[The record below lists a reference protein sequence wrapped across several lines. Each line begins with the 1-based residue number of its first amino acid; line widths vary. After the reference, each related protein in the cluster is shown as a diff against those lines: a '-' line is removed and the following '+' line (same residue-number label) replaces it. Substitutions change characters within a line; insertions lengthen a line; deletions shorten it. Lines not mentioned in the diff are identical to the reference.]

1 MEPRTWRILLPF
13 TRPLTLNH
21 RMHYMVKANKTREI
35 RRSSGEAVE
44 AAGVPPLK
52 KLRAWIEYEP
62 RDKRVRDPINLIPTL
77 KACEDSLMD
86 TGVVPNDD
94 PRYVESVM
102 PKVLPSIKEKYGRL
116 WLVIEEVL
124 EE

>member
-1 MEPRTWRILLPF
+1 MKRTWRILLPF

-21 RMHYMVKANKTREI
+21 RMHYMVKAKKTAEI
-35 RRSSGEAVE
+35 RRAAGEAVE
-44 AAGVPPLK
+44 EAGVPPLPH
-52 KLRAWIEYEP
+52 LTCWIEYEP

-94 PRYVESVM
+94 PRYVTSVM
-102 PKVLPSIKEKYGRL
+102 PKILPPIRERYGRL
-116 WLVIEEVL
+116 WLVIEEVDK
-124 EE
+124 E

>member
-21 RMHYMVKANKTREI
+21 RMHYMVKAKRTHEI
-35 RRSSGEAVE
+35 REGSGEAVRE
-44 AAGVPPLK
+44 AGVPPLRH
-52 KLRAWIEYEP
+52 LRAWIEYEP

-86 TGVVPNDD
+86 AGVVPNDD
-94 PRYVESVM
+94 PRYVTSVM
-102 PKVLPSIKEKYGRL
+102 PKVLPPIRERAGRL